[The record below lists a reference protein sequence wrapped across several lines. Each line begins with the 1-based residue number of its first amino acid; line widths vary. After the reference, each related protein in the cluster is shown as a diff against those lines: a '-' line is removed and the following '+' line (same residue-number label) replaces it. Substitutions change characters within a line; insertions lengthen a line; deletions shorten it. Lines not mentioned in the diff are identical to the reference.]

1 MDSRQ
6 LRYFAAIYEHGTL
19 SQAAQHMRV
28 APSALSHH
36 LTNLEARLSVRLF
49 ERKPRGLQPT
59 AAGERLYSHA
69 RSILK
74 SMLAAEK
81 DVREAGGV
89 AAGDV
94 SVGMAYSAVKA
105 IGVDLARRLLDD
117 YPKVRLSLTESLSG
131 STLMHLM
138 ASEVDLALVYNPP
151 ADPRLKT
158 RAVLEERMVCIG
170 RREIIGEDD
179 RPMRFD
185 ELLDLPVILLRQG
198 VSSRAIVSDVAL
210 LKRIEARAKLQM
222 NSVQAITGSVI
233 AGLGCVIGTKLFM
246 KEQLESGALHQRS
259 IMEPELSRSLYL
271 CELAERPPTYALE
284 AVRALLLE
292 LVRDAVTRGDWE
304 AILARPD
311 GGGSEQ
317 GPAQHAVR
325 SAISSS
331 T

>member
-36 LTNLEARLSVRLF
+36 LANLEAQLSVSLF

-59 AAGERLYSHA
+59 AAGERLYTHA
-69 RSILK
+69 KSILK
-74 SMLAAEK
+74 SMSAAEK
-81 DVREAGGV
+81 DVREAGGE

-94 SVGMAYSAVKA
+94 SLGMAYSAVKA
-105 IGVDLARRLLDD
+105 IAVDLARRVLDD

-131 STLMHLM
+131 ATLLHLM

-158 RAVLEERMVCIG
+158 QAVLEERMVCIG
-170 RREIIGEDD
+170 RREIIGDGEA
-179 RPMRFD
+179 PMRFD

-198 VSSRAIVSDVAL
+198 VSARAIVSDVAL
-210 LKRIEARAKLQM
+210 LKRIEARARLQM
-222 NSVQAITGSVI
+222 SSVQAITGSVM
-233 AGLGCVIGTKLFM
+233 AGLGCAVGTKLFM
-246 KEQLESGALHQRS
+246 KEQLESGALHWRP
-259 IMEPELSRSLYL
+259 IVEPELARTLYL
-271 CELAERPPTYALE
+271 CELAGRPPTYALE
-284 AVRALLLE
+284 AVRALTIE
-292 LVRDAVTRGDWE
+292 LVRDAVARGDWE
-304 AILARPD
+304 ATLA
-311 GGGSEQ
+311 E
-317 GPAQHAVR
+317 R
-325 SAISSS
+325 SATASS